1 MNSTSRHFS
10 QHDFSPATAFLQHV
24 FSPLNAVRNLF
35 SMCFSSGAP
44 QSPDDT
50 YCYKYGTFDSDL
62 VTSEVNRIHPIATL
76 PEFYQSD
83 CHPETNID
91 SDSLLCSVS
100 NPENPD
106 CRFCGEGMHLRKFCP
121 AKHSRCS
128 FCRQA
133 GHFPAVCEKQAR
145 MNNRSA
151 TRTSQLAN
159 VPNPSSP
166 LSKSITKVKVNGHE
180 VNALVD
186 TGSTMTFINSELAN
200 RLGLVAN
207 PPRSV
212 ITLASSSNSTWTE
225 GNVSVKLELED
236 FTYEQFPVQV
246 LKNLCCDFLMGID
259 LFSQHKNLV
268 IDYKGAKGD
277 LKMAPVSNLQVQCNL
292 SQANIDPPRLFSNLS
307 ADCHPVKCPSRV
319 YSAPDKEFI
328 SSEVARLKKEGLV
341 EPSDSP
347 WRAQVLITTNPT
359 SGKRR
364 MVVDYSRT
372 INKFTHQDAYPLP
385 RLDEMALSVSRYKY
399 YSTFDLRSAY
409 HQISIPEED
418 RLYTAFEGDGQ
429 LLQFCVIPF
438 GVTNGPPK
446 FQRVMDERIQ
456 ASKLNATF
464 AYLDNITVCGS
475 SKEEHDTNVQRFY
488 EIVKE
493 FNLTLNPEKTISCV
507 TEVAMLGYLI
517 SYGQIKPDPERMAA
531 LLKMDVPDN
540 LKALKRTLGLFAYYS
555 KWIPRYSDAI
565 KCLTGQTQFPL
576 PEEAAKDFGLLK
588 KSIADAVLICPNTTD
603 TLLVETDA
611 SDFALSASL
620 TQNGRPIAF
629 FSRTLQSHERKHPSI
644 EKEAAAIVEAV
655 RKWKHWLTGRKFKL
669 FTDQEAVSFVFDLRK
684 HGKTKNDKI
693 LRWRI
698 ELSCYEFD
706 IQFRPGVQNVTADC
720 LSRAPAQCS
729 AVHNLQGLKNIHEG
743 LIHPGISRLGHFI
756 RSRNLPYS
764 MEDVKTVVSQCR
776 VCAELKPRFYKP
788 KNPPLIKATQPFE
801 RLAIDFKG
809 PIPSAT
815 PNKYLLVVVDEFS
828 RFPFAF
834 PCRDMTSGIIME
846 HLSNLF
852 SVFGLCGFVHSDNG
866 PSLVSDEL
874 RSSLL
879 SMGIGFSNSSVY
891 NPRGNG
897 QVERFNGTIWRSV
910 ELDLRTKG
918 LQLPHWECVVPSVL
932 HSLRTLVCT
941 STNQTPHERLFN
953 YQRRTVSGHQLPS
966 WLLKKGAVLCKRHV
980 RRSKYDP
987 WCDEVELIEANPCYA
1002 KIRHQSG
1009 KEQTVSLR
1017 DLAPLPS
1024 EEPTPTELDITV
1036 NTPPVN
1042 TSPTRTPEIHVPPPS
1057 HSIPSSAGRTPPDP
1071 VSQAG
1076 IVPPVAPPAESTPS
1090 EVPITEA
1097 YTPPPLRRSTRDQS
1111 STQFY
1116 QSDDWRK

>member
-10 QHDFSPATAFLQHV
+10 QHDFSPATAFLQRV
-24 FSPLNAVRNLF
+24 LSPLNVVRDLF
-35 SMCFSSGAP
+35 SMCFSAGTPKSK
-44 QSPDDT
+44 DNT
-50 YCYKYGTFDSDL
+50 YCYKYGTFDSDS
-62 VTSEVNRIHPIATL
+62 VTSVVDRLHPIATV
-76 PEFYQSD
+76 PEFN
-83 CHPETNID
+83 E
-91 SDSLLCSVS
+91 SDSYPQNNVNSATLLCSV
-100 NPENPD
+100 EGQD
-106 CRFCGEGMHLRKFCP
+106 CRFCGEGAHLRKFC
-121 AKHSRCS
+121 AARHSRCS
-128 FCRQA
+128 FCRQP
-133 GHFPAVCEKQAR
+133 GHFAVVCKKQAR
-145 MNNRSA
+145 RNSPSTKPAPQN
-151 TRTSQLAN
+151 LAN
-159 VPNPSSP
+159 VSVNLSSP
-166 LSKSITKVKVNGHE
+166 LTKSITRAKVNGQE

-186 TGSTMTFINSELAN
+186 TGSTMTFISSELAN
-200 RLGLVAN
+200 RLGLVAK
-207 PPRSV
+207 PPRSAV
-212 ITLASSSNSTWTE
+212 TLASSSNSTWTD
-225 GNVSVKLELED
+225 GRVSVKLELED
-236 FTYEQFPVQV
+236 FTYENLSVQV
-246 LKNLCCDFLMGID
+246 LQNLCCEFLMGID
-259 LFSQHKNLV
+259 LFGQHKRLV
-268 IDYKGAKGD
+268 IDYNGAKGD
-277 LKMAPVSNLQVQCNL
+277 LKMSSVSDLPQCNL
-292 SQANIDPPRLFSNLS
+292 SQANIDPTRLFTNLS
-307 ADCHPVKCPSRV
+307 GDCHPVKCPSRI

-328 SSEVARLKKEGLV
+328 SSEVARLKKEGIV

-347 WRAQVLITTNPT
+347 WRAQVLVTTNPA

-372 INKFTHQDAYPLP
+372 INKYTHQDAYPLP
-385 RLDEMALSVSRYKY
+385 RIDEMALQVSRYKY
-399 YSTFDLRSAY
+399 YSSFDLRSAY
-409 HQISIPEED
+409 HQIPIPEED
-418 RLYTAFEGDGQ
+418 KQYTAFEGDGQ

-456 ASKLNATF
+456 ASKLDATF
-464 AYLDNITVCGS
+464 AYLDNITVCGL
-475 SKEEHDTNVQRFY
+475 SKEEHDINVQRFY
-488 EIVKE
+488 EVLKE
-493 FNLTLNPEKTISCV
+493 YNLTLNPEKTIPCV

-517 SYGQIKPDPERMAA
+517 SYGKIKPDPDRMAA
-531 LLKMDVPDN
+531 LLNMDVPDN
-540 LKALKRTLGLFAYYS
+540 LPALKRTLGLFAYYS

-565 KCLTGQTQFPL
+565 RSLTGHKQFPL
-576 PEEAAKDFGLLK
+576 PEEATKDFESLK
-588 KSIADAVLICPNTTD
+588 KAIADAVLICPNTSD

-620 TQNGRPIAF
+620 TQNGQPIAF
-629 FSRTLQSHERKHPSI
+629 FSRTLQAHERKHPSI

-669 FTDQEAVSFVFDLRK
+669 FTDQEAVSFIFDLRK

-720 LSRAPAQCS
+720 LSRVRAPAHCS
-729 AVHNLQGLKNIHEG
+729 AVHNLQGLKDIHEG
-743 LIHPGISRLGHFI
+743 LIHPGISRLAHFI
-756 RSRNLPYS
+756 RTRNLPYS
-764 MEDVKTVVSQCR
+764 TEDVKTVVSQCR
-776 VCAELKPRFYKP
+776 ICAELKPRFYKP

-809 PIPSAT
+809 PLPSAS

-834 PCRDMTSGIIME
+834 PCKDMTSGIIME

-852 SVFGLCGFVHSDNG
+852 SVFGLCGFIHSDNG

-879 SMGIGFSNSSVY
+879 SMGIGFSNSAVY

-918 LQLPHWECVVPSVL
+918 LQLQHWECVLPAVL

-941 STNQTPHERLFN
+941 STNQTPHERLFS

-966 WLLKKGAVLCKRHV
+966 WLLKEGAVLCRRHV

-1002 KIRHQSG
+1002 KIRHRSG
-1009 KEQTVSLR
+1009 REQTVSLR

-1024 EEPTPTELDITV
+1024 KELTLTESDGTDSAESVPPLKHTPT
-1036 NTPPVN
+1036 
-1042 TSPTRTPEIHVPPPS
+1042 HVPPSYSLPG
-1057 HSIPSSAGRTPPDP
+1057 SADPDSP
-1071 VSQAG
+1071 VA
-1076 IVPPVAPPAESTPS
+1076 PPVAPPVELEGAPSNPPPEVTP
-1090 EVPITEA
+1090 VEA
-1097 YTPPPLRRSTRDQS
+1097 YTPPPLRRSTRER
-1111 STQFY
+1111 STTDFY
-1116 QSDDWRK
+1116 ESEDWRK